1 MLYHFQTHLI
11 PANAR
16 VQTRRSSRRALLA
29 RTRCMLLLVAAAAC
43 ASPDV
48 RLDDATV
55 VSRSTSVGT
64 APMFTVSPNGSH
76 ALAWVS
82 APDGGTDGRVYLS
95 IDGAEPVELRDSLGP
110 IEPHGESPPKI
121 AFGRDGALH
130 VLYVVSRE
138 VPDRRFPAGAL
149 RMQHT
154 VDGGTTWEG
163 PVTVTD
169 DSTFGSH
176 NFHALHVGGDGAVY
190 VSWLDGR
197 HGKAA
202 VYLTRSTDGG
212 RTFEPNRRVSIGEAC
227 PCCRTALASGSD
239 GTLYIAW
246 RTVLPGSVRDI
257 AVARSMDG
265 GATWSS
271 ARRVHADDWV
281 FEACP
286 HAGPA
291 LAVDSSGALHV
302 AWWTGKV
309 GMAGVYYARSSDRA
323 ETFSAPVALG
333 VTERSRPAHVQLAL
347 RAGRNT
353 IAAVWDDGT
362 LPVSRVVM
370 RISEDGGESFGGSI
384 PLSAEDRAAGFP
396 VLGIV
401 GDSVVVAWSEQ
412 PVAAAERAESMR
424 PDLRNPDSVMP
435 LHAVGNAQVMVR
447 RDALP

>member
-1 MLYHFQTHLI
+1 MRHHFQNHTI
-11 PANAR
+11 PANAGI
-16 VQTRRSSRRALLA
+16 QARRTSHRASPV
-29 RTRCMLLLVAAAAC
+29 RTRFMLLLAAAAC
-43 ASPDV
+43 ASPPDV
-48 RLDDATV
+48 RLDDATA

-64 APMFTVSPNGSH
+64 APMFAVSPNGAH

-138 VPDRRFPAGAL
+138 VPGRRFPAGAL
-149 RMQHT
+149 RMQHSA
-154 VDGGTTWEG
+154 DGGVTWEG

-169 DSTFGSH
+169 DSIFGSH
-176 NFHALHVGGDGAVY
+176 NFHALHVGADGAVY

-197 HGKAA
+197 HGKSA

-212 RTFEPNRRVSIGEAC
+212 RTFDPNRRVSIGEAC

-246 RTVLPGSVRDI
+246 RAVLPGSVRDI
-257 AVARSMDG
+257 VVARSTDG

-271 ARRVHADDWV
+271 ARRVHADDWA

-302 AWWTGKV
+302 AWWTGRE
-309 GMAGVYYARSSDRA
+309 GMAGVYYARSGDRA
-323 ETFSAPVALG
+323 QTFSAPVALG
-333 VTERSRPAHVQLAL
+333 VAEWSRPAHVQLAL
-347 RAGRNT
+347 GDGGRT

-362 LPVSRVVM
+362 LPVSRIVM
-370 RISEDGGESFGGSI
+370 RLSEDGGKSFGGTV
-384 PLSAEDRAAGFP
+384 PLSAADRAAGFP

-401 GDSVVVAWSEQ
+401 ADWVVVAWSEQ

-424 PDLRNPDSVMP
+424 PDMRNPHSVMP

-447 RDALP
+447 RGALP